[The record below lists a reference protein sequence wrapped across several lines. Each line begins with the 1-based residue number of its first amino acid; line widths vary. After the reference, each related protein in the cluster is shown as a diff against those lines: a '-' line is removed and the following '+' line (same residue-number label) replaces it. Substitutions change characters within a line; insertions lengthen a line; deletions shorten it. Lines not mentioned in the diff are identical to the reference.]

1 MVQLAEPAVTA
12 RERLTHLTRELLSDR
27 KLILVSNRGP
37 VTYQVNDREI
47 LPVRGAGGV
56 VTALSSLE
64 RYMPLTWISCTMSE
78 GDRRA
83 LKRTKGG
90 AIHLD
95 GHERL
100 SLRFV
105 KPSQRAYNK
114 YYNVFCNPLL
124 WFLQHY
130 MWNTP
135 YTPSIDRRI
144 HDAWENGYVAVNE
157 MFADAVVSE
166 AGDPESAPV
175 VMLQDYHLYMAAGSI
190 RRRLPNARIQHFIHI
205 PWPTPVYWQ
214 LLPPSMREAMYRSL
228 CSSDIIGMQTR
239 RDVLNFLQGV
249 DTVLPDADVDYR
261 RQRVQIHDQVT
272 NVRAYPISVDTT
284 ELRELAASDLVRT
297 YRDKLAPL
305 RGEQTI
311 VRVDRAELSKNILRG
326 FDAFE
331 HLLTAHPEF
340 IGKVKFWA
348 FLVPSRTG
356 VPEYRQY
363 VRNIDRWIARI
374 NTRYG
379 TDAWKPV
386 EVFYEDNR
394 AQAVAAMQDYDVL
407 LVNAIIDG
415 MNLVAKEGPIVN
427 ERDGVLILSE
437 TTGAFDQLAWG
448 ALPVAPADVEG
459 TANALYEALTMPLR
473 ERRARSRLLQDTI
486 LRQDIVYWMVQ
497 QMEDIHRL
505 NQP

>member
-1 MVQLAEPAVTA
+1 
-12 RERLTHLTRELLSDR
+12 
-27 KLILVSNRGP
+27 
-37 VTYQVNDREI
+37 
-47 LPVRGAGGV
+47 
-56 VTALSSLE
+56 
-64 RYMPLTWISCTMSE
+64 MSE

-83 LKRTKGG
+83 RKRSRGG

-95 GHERL
+95 GHQQL

-105 KPSQRAYNK
+105 QPSQRAYNK

-135 YTPSIDRRI
+135 YAPAIDRRT
-144 HDAWENGYVAVNE
+144 HDAWETGYVAVNE
-157 MFADAVVSE
+157 LFADAVAAE
-166 AGDPESAPV
+166 AGGPEAGPV

-190 RRRLPNARIQHFIHI
+190 RRRLPNAFIQHFIHI

-239 RDVLNFLQGV
+239 RDVLNFLQCA

-261 RQRVQIHDQVT
+261 RQRVQVRDHVT
-272 NVRAYPISVDTT
+272 SVRAYPISVDTA
-284 ELRELAASDLVRT
+284 ELRETAGTDIVRN

-305 RGEQTI
+305 RGERTI

-331 HLLTAHPEF
+331 HLLQAHPEF
-340 IGKVKFWA
+340 LGKVKFWA

-363 VRNIDRWIARI
+363 VRHIDRWIERI
-374 NTRYG
+374 NARYG
-379 TDAWKPV
+379 TDAWTPI

-394 AQAVAAMQDYDVL
+394 AQALAAMQDYDVL

-459 TANALYEALTMPLR
+459 TARALYEALTMPAR
-473 ERRARSRLLQDTI
+473 ERRARTRLLQDTI
-486 LRQDIVYWMVQ
+486 MRQDIVYWMVQ
-497 QMEDIHRL
+497 QMEDMHRL
-505 NQP
+505 TQAKAG